1 MRRKRGEDL
10 SVDFLHGRRELTGA
24 DEPDPRVRYHVVH
37 DRKANRRARRGRE
50 APFGMLGAMA
60 IPWNVEDFEALARE
74 NLTQMAYDYYAG
86 GAEDEITL
94 RENREA
100 FRRRFLKYRV
110 LVDVSERDM
119 STTLL
124 GERLP
129 FPVILAP
136 TSMHKLAHPEGE
148 LETARAA
155 ASLGALMTLSSI
167 STQTME
173 DVAAAAPGSPR
184 WFQLYC
190 YSDRSVT
197 EMLVKRAYAAGYTA
211 LVVTVDV
218 PLLGRRERDFR
229 NVFMLPEGVTF
240 ANFAVAAAAP
250 GDQGSA
256 LTNWVSTLQT
266 PTLNWD
272 DIAWLRSLAPM
283 PMFLKGV
290 VRADDAR
297 HAADLGVEGIWVSNH
312 GGRQLDT
319 AIASL
324 DALPEIAAAVGDRT
338 TIVVDG
344 GVRRGTDV
352 LKALALGAH
361 AVAVGRPQLWGLAAD
376 GSNGVR
382 RVLEMLRDELS
393 LAMALSGSRS
403 IGEITPDLLA

>member
-1 MRRKRGEDL
+1 
-10 SVDFLHGRRELTGA
+10 
-24 DEPDPRVRYHVVH
+24 
-37 DRKANRRARRGRE
+37 
-50 APFGMLGAMA
+50 MLRPMA

-74 NLTQMAYDYYAG
+74 RLTQMAYDYYAG

-100 FRRRFLKYRV
+100 FRRTFLKYRV
-110 LVDVSERDM
+110 LVDVAERDT
-119 STTLL
+119 STHLL
-124 GERLP
+124 GHDLP

-148 LETARAA
+148 LATARG
-155 ASLGALMTLSSI
+155 ASEVGALMTLSSI
-167 STQTME
+167 STQRME
-173 DVAAAAPGSPR
+173 DVAESVPGAPR

-190 YSDRSVT
+190 YSDRAVT
-197 EMLVKRAYAAGYTA
+197 EMLVKRAHAAGYTA

-229 NVFMLPEGVTF
+229 NLFTLPEGVRF
-240 ANFAVAAAAP
+240 ANFETMQNDP
-250 GDQGSA
+250 GEEGSA

-272 DIAWLRSLAPM
+272 DLAWLRSLAPL
-283 PMFLKGV
+283 PMILKGI
-290 VRADDAR
+290 VRADDALR
-297 HAADLGVEGIWVSNH
+297 ALELGAEGIWVSNH

-319 AIASL
+319 SIASL
-324 DALPEIAAAVGDRT
+324 DALPEIADAIAGRAA
-338 TIVVDG
+338 IILDG

-352 LKALALGAH
+352 LKAIAMGAD

-376 GSNGVR
+376 GSAGVR

-393 LAMALSGSRS
+393 LAMALAGCRS
-403 IGEITPDLLA
+403 LAEITPDLLARSA

>member
-1 MRRKRGEDL
+1 
-10 SVDFLHGRRELTGA
+10 
-24 DEPDPRVRYHVVH
+24 
-37 DRKANRRARRGRE
+37 
-50 APFGMLGAMA
+50 MA
-60 IPWNVEDFEALARE
+60 TPWNVEDFEALARE
-74 NLTQMAYDYYAG
+74 RLTQMAYDYYAG

-100 FRRRFLKYRV
+100 FRRTFLKYRV
-110 LVDVSERDM
+110 LVDVAERDT
-119 STTLL
+119 STHLL
-124 GERLP
+124 GQDLP

-148 LETARAA
+148 LATARG
-155 ASLGALMTLSSI
+155 ASEIGALMTLSSI

-173 DVAAAAPGSPR
+173 DVAEAVPGAPR

-190 YSDRSVT
+190 YSDRAVT
-197 EMLVKRAYAAGYTA
+197 EMLVKRAHAAGYTA

-229 NVFMLPEGVTF
+229 NVFTLPEDVRF
-240 ANFAVAAAAP
+240 ANFETMQNDP

-256 LTNWVSTLQT
+256 LSNWVATLQT

-272 DIAWLRSLAPM
+272 DLAWLRSLAPL
-283 PMFLKGV
+283 PMILKGI
-290 VRADDAR
+290 VRADDALR
-297 HAADLGVEGIWVSNH
+297 ALELGVEGIWVSNH

-319 AIASL
+319 SIASL
-324 DALPEIAAAVGDRT
+324 DALPEIADAVGGRA
-338 TIVVDG
+338 TIILDG

-352 LKALALGAH
+352 LKAIAMGAD

-376 GSNGVR
+376 GSTGVR

-393 LAMALSGSRS
+393 LAMALSGCRS
-403 IGEITPDLLA
+403 LAEITPDLLARSA